1 MKKMMLAMLA
11 AGAVLTLAG
20 CCCDKADKCCDK
32 PVRKM
37 CHKKHHHNPKTCTP
51 AQCPKQTTPAPA
63 AAQKTPA
70 ATETVVVE
78 AVGN

>member
-20 CCCDKADKCCDK
+20 CCCDKADKKCHK
-32 PVRKM
+32 PPRQM
-37 CHKKHHHNPKTCTP
+37 CHKKHQHTPKACTP

-63 AAQKTPA
+63 AGQQTPA
-70 ATETVVVE
+70 AAETVVVE